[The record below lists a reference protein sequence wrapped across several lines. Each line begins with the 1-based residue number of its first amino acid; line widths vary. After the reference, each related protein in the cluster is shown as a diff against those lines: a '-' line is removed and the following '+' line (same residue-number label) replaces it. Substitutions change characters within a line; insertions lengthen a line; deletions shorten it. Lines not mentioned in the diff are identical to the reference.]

1 MGFVYLPFPKALKQ
15 AFLCTWAKYVVM
27 PQEKEPVSDWW
38 GMEKGR
44 MLEAKQKPSNP
55 QATRHPCSGGTGG
68 LHLLWGW
75 DIQSQILLP
84 GAFLMGSGSLGLEA
98 TCPVPCTPRPTILKA
113 SCQGRRVWQPP
124 R

>member
-1 MGFVYLPFPKALKQ
+1 MEFVYLRFPKALKQ

-27 PQEKEPVSDWW
+27 PQKKEGD
-38 GMEKGR
+38 G
-44 MLEAKQKPSNP
+44 EALKS
-55 QATRHPCSGGTGG
+55 SGHTTP
-68 LHLLWGW
+68 LLWWNRWSPPPLGLGH
-75 DIQSQILLP
+75 QSQILLP

-113 SCQGRRVWQPP
+113 SCQGRRVWKPP